1 MSPARTIPDDIG
13 WTASAPAT
21 IRPAPPHGIPARFC
35 VRQLVAAT
43 DGAECL
49 LLYRF
54 GGGGLVG
61 RIERPAVPLPGR
73 HLWTLYDAAGR
84 RIGAAERPEH
94 FNYAGLNPPVSGD
107 RDNG

>member
-1 MSPARTIPDDIG
+1 MSPARTIPEDIG

-21 IRPAPPHGIPARFC
+21 IRPAPHGIPARFC
-35 VRQLVAAT
+35 VRQLVAAES
-43 DGAECL
+43 GAECL

-54 GGGGLVG
+54 GGGLVG

-84 RIGAAERPEH
+84 RIGAMERPEH
-94 FNYAGLNPPVSGD
+94 FNYAALSAHSGD